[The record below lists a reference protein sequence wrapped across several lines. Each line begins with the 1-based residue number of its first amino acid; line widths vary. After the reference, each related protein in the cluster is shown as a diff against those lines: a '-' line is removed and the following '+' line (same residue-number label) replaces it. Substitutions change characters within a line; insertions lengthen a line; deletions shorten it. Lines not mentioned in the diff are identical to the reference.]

1 MEKKTRQNETDINLL
16 LETFN
21 ADASEL
27 TAFLEN
33 PKRYLEMLGAENLDG
48 ISDDELRQ
56 MVQNHVER

>member
-21 ADASEL
+21 ADATEL

-33 PKRYLEMLGAENLDG
+33 PKRYLEMLGAENLDD